1 MRHRALPDSRAEM
14 LLLSSAMTEDG
25 AGREQI
31 QGAPG
36 TGSSQGEGGT
46 GLRRSP
52 PADPAAPSSLLA
64 GGRGWGSRASQMQG
78 RGRSAREKAEDAGG
92 ASTGR
97 KQRERAEEATAR
109 AAFGR
114 EREESRREQI
124 SRNGFFR
131 ACAKDPIPQNLAPY
145 SPRMRVPRF
154 RFQPSFLSPSP
165 IHPEPRLTRRGQHGH
180 NSSENFPAACE
191 DGC

>member
-1 MRHRALPDSRAEM
+1 MGMAGPLASIDAAPGSSGFASRDAAAAERDDGGWRRSRADPE
-14 LLLSSAMTEDG
+14 
-25 AGREQI
+25 
-31 QGAPG
+31 APG
-36 TGSSQGEGGT
+36 TGSSQGEGRT

-145 SPRMRVPRF
+145 SPK
-154 RFQPSFLSPSP
+154 
-165 IHPEPRLTRRGQHGH
+165 
-180 NSSENFPAACE
+180 
-191 DGC
+191 